1 MTLAEIIVT
10 LEEKVINLECKL
22 NEIIELLK
30 FFIRIDNGLSRDAT
44 DLLLAHIEKMEAD
57 YALK

>member
-1 MTLAEIIVT
+1 MT

-22 NEIIELLK
+22 NEVIELLK
-30 FFIRIDNGLSRDAT
+30 FFIRVDNGLSRDTT

-57 YALK
+57 YDRR